1 MRRSTRIQALT
12 SKDASAGALG
22 DTASLAGSRGRF
34 SKSTARKRARGQIE
48 AEVIVRADNNASERN
63 PTTDPK
69 SKRARTNRK
78 AKHVEPAS
86 RRSARIFARMNGPI
100 HRLPAE
106 LLSEI
111 FLHLRELLDSG
122 WGYPNPTPKLDD
134 TITRVCRSWRHVA
147 HGTPLLWQYIVPQS
161 RELAEYLRRYLPL
174 TGTCPLHV
182 DLCRTMYSSDQSGIE
197 QLRDHSHRMRSLR
210 LMASFKEFSVM
221 QPLATPDLQSVF
233 VATLSEEPLGT
244 VRPLAFLEDVSRLS
258 KLGLNFQSVEL
269 QAISVPSLE
278 SLTELNLYLCF
289 GVASIRDVL
298 QQCCRTLRKLKVS
311 VGVCDTRP
319 APAEALDLPSLVS
332 LDLDCNDGPVLQ
344 MISAPNLEKLK
355 LYGPAPE
362 IPALLLAY
370 LTRVPASAAN
380 LRLLHIDT
388 VHTEDWDE
396 DTVPGILLECFAKME
411 GLQVIG
417 FRVFPDEM
425 EMAIFGPLTRN
436 LEEGALPLLPN
447 LKVAMFGSRSFSWNI
462 VYTES
467 YKVFVESRK
476 SAQLIGEAVV
486 PAAQISRE
494 HRDIWKIDIG
504 QV

>member
-12 SKDASAGALG
+12 SKNASAGALS
-22 DTASLAGSRGRF
+22 DTASLAGSRGRV
-34 SKSTARKRARGQIE
+34 SKSVIARD
-48 AEVIVRADNNASERN
+48 DNDASERN
-63 PTTDPK
+63 PTTDPQ
-69 SKRARTNRK
+69 SKVCDYATVPLRALMIFLQRARTNRK

-134 TITRVCRSWRHVA
+134 TITRVCKSWRHIA

-197 QLRDHSHRMRSLR
+197 QLREHCHRMHSLR
-210 LMASFKEFSVM
+210 LSASFKELSVM

-244 VRPLAFLEDVSRLS
+244 VTPLAFLEDVSRLS

-269 QAISVPSLE
+269 QAISVPPLE

-289 GVASIRDVL
+289 GVASVHDVL

-319 APAEALDLPSLVS
+319 APAQALDLPSLVS

-370 LTRVPASAAN
+370 LTRVPSSAAN

-396 DTVPGILLECFAKME
+396 ATVPGILLECFAKME

-425 EMAIFGPLTRN
+425 EMAIFGPL
-436 LEEGALPLLPN
+436 EEGALPLLPN
-447 LKVAMFGSRSFSWNI
+447 LKVVMFGSRSFSWSI
-462 VYTES
+462 VYTEA
-467 YKVFVESRK
+467 YTAFVESRK
-476 SAQLIGEAVV
+476 SAQLIGRAVV

>member
-1 MRRSTRIQALT
+1 MRRSTRIQAFT

-22 DTASLAGSRGRF
+22 DTASLAGSRGRV
-34 SKSTARKRARGQIE
+34 SKTARKRARGQIE
-48 AEVIVRADNNASERN
+48 AEVIVRDDNNASERN
-63 PTTDPK
+63 PRTDSK

-78 AKHVEPAS
+78 VKHVEPS

-122 WGYPNPTPKLDD
+122 WGYPNPTPALDD
-134 TITRVCRSWRHVA
+134 TITRVCRSWRRIA
-147 HGTPLLWQYIVPQS
+147 RGTPLLWQYIVPNG
-161 RELAEYLRRYLPL
+161 REIAEYLRRYLPL

-221 QPLATPDLQSVF
+221 QPLPTPDLQSVF
-233 VATLSEEPLGT
+233 VSTLSEEPLGT
-244 VRPLAFLEDVSRLS
+244 VTPLAFLEDVSRLS

-269 QAISVPSLE
+269 QAISVPPLE
-278 SLTELNLYLCF
+278 ALTELNLYLSF
-289 GVASIRDVL
+289 GVASVHDVL

-311 VGVCDTRP
+311 VGVCDSRP
-319 APAEALDLPSLVS
+319 APARALDLPSLVS
-332 LDLDCNDGPVLQ
+332 LDLDCSDGPVLQ

-370 LTRVPASAAN
+370 LTCVPASAAN
-380 LRLLHIDT
+380 LRLLHVDT

-396 DTVPGILLECFAKME
+396 ATVPGILLECFAKME
-411 GLQVIG
+411 GIQVIG

-436 LEEGALPLLPN
+436 SEEGALPLLPN
-447 LKVAMFGSRSFSWNI
+447 LKVALFGMRSFSWNS
-462 VYTES
+462 VYTEA
-467 YKVFVESRK
+467 YNVFVESRK
-476 SAQLIGEAVV
+476 SAQLIGGAVV

-494 HRDIWKIDIG
+494 HRDIWEIDIG
-504 QV
+504 QI